1 MRMTTISSIQL
12 KHITQT
18 FSEYDENALSVSMA
32 QAIIEKFIQPIY
44 HTETVALK
52 EGLGRV
58 LAEDILSPLN
68 VPNHDNSAMDGYAF
82 NSADLHSSHDHFQI
96 IGTAYAG
103 KPFTAEV
110 ERGQCVRIMTGAW
123 MPQHCDTVIP
133 QEHAELINEQ
143 AIANPKNSIQAGENR
158 RCVGEDIA
166 KDSIVLEQG
175 KILSPADLGLLG
187 SIGCAEIL
195 VQRRLKI
202 AYFSTG
208 DEIRSM
214 GEQLDAGALF
224 DSNRFTITGMC
235 QRLGCELID
244 MGVVKDDPMALKETL
259 KQACQMADAIIT
271 SGGVSVGAA
280 DFTKQ
285 VMAELGDVAFWTIGM
300 RPGRP
305 MAFGKIHN
313 QDHSAYL
320 FGLPGNPVAVM
331 VTFYFFVRQA
341 LTHLMRAKAP
351 ELIRVSA
358 ISQNQIRK
366 KKGRTEYQRGILSY
380 NEDAQLQVC
389 ITGAQGSGIL
399 SSMSQANCML
409 ILDEDRGTVQIGEPV
424 SVVLFNGL
432 I

>member
-1 MRMTTISSIQL
+1 MLTTAPLQL
-12 KHITQT
+12 NQITQA
-18 FSEYDENALSVSMA
+18 FSNYDESAVSVSMA
-32 QAIIEKFIQPIY
+32 QTIIEQFIQPI
-44 HTETVALK
+44 TCIESIRIQDA
-52 EGLGRV
+52 LGRV
-58 LAEDILSPLN
+58 LANDIRSPLN

-82 NSADLHSSHDHFQI
+82 NSKDLQSQHQHFQI

-103 KPFTAEV
+103 KPFTGSV
-110 ERGQCVRIMTGAW
+110 LSGQCVRIMTGAW
-123 MPQHCDTVIP
+123 MPEHCDTVIA
-133 QEHAELINEQ
+133 QEHCEFINEH
-143 AIANPKNSIQAGENR
+143 AISNPKNKIQAGENR

-166 KDSIVLEQG
+166 KNSVILEQG
-175 KILSPADLGLLG
+175 KVVTPADLGLLG
-187 SIGCAEIL
+187 SIGCAEIS

-208 DEIRSM
+208 DEVRSL

-244 MGVVKDDPMALKETL
+244 MGIVKDDPIAL
-259 KQACQMADAIIT
+259 KQALSEACQVADAIIT

-280 DFTKQ
+280 DYTKQ

-305 MAFGKIHN
+305 MAFGQLHA
-313 QDHSAYL
+313 QEQSAYL

-341 LTHLMRAKAP
+341 LYHLMNAKAP
-351 ELIRVSA
+351 ELIRITALSECK
-358 ISQNQIRK
+358 IKK

-380 NEDAQLQVC
+380 NEQAQLQVRT
-389 ITGAQGSGIL
+389 TGAQGSGIL

-409 ILDEDRGTVQIGEPV
+409 VLDEERGDVQVGDTV
-424 SVVLFNGL
+424 SLVLFNGL
-432 I
+432 V